1 MLLNKDLQAKIRP
14 ENYEIMLGE
23 DITLKVR
30 LKLSMKELKMLVI
43 AITDNTHNVL
53 VIWLS
58 LYFHGFPT
66 SMPCF
71 GM

>member
-58 LYFHGFPT
+58 L
-66 SMPCF
+66 
-71 GM
+71 